1 MTSLFNK
8 EFFFRALSALIFIPL
23 VMLPI
28 IFSNYL
34 AVVVF
39 LLINSVIIIEINEM
53 MLRIRSKIYFRLFK
67 VVTVISFFLFLLMLI
82 AFTAGQNI
90 LIEIIIIIWLF
101 DTFSFIGGKII
112 GGVKLMPKISS
123 GKTISGL
130 IVGILST
137 LIITETLRAY
147 IQINNEISF
156 YSTLVV
162 ITFAFLGDM
171 LASLLK
177 RYALVKD
184 SGKIMPG
191 HGGLFDRFDS
201 FIVVF
206 FIY

>member
-82 AFTAGQNI
+82 AFTDGQNI

-101 DTFSFIGGKII
+101 DTFS
-112 GGVKLMPKISS
+112 L
-123 GKTISGL
+123 
-130 IVGILST
+130 
-137 LIITETLRAY
+137 
-147 IQINNEISF
+147 
-156 YSTLVV
+156 
-162 ITFAFLGDM
+162 
-171 LASLLK
+171 
-177 RYALVKD
+177 
-184 SGKIMPG
+184 
-191 HGGLFDRFDS
+191 
-201 FIVVF
+201 
-206 FIY
+206 